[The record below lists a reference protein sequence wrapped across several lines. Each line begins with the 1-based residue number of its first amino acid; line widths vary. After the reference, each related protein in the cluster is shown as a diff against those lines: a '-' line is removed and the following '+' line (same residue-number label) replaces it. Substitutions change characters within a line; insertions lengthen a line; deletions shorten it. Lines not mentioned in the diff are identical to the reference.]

1 MSRAETIDC
10 PSLSSEHCSCKNT
23 TQSYSYSSED
33 EFEQVERKEKE
44 RYERRLVRKHLKQKS
59 KDKPYEYCLESSE
72 YAGRNLAD
80 TDETDGGIIV
90 SDWSEPEPSD
100 DNEEDEIFLWYFDD
114 SEALQEDEPTQNDP
128 RLIQPIGVYRNLGQ
142 TDQKPTHLSL
152 RPTKIPIPPRE
163 TEGEGLKRYVL
174 PKPILE
180 TDSSLLTVKQETRE
194 VTQEE
199 RPFEIEELTADG
211 VLKIVEHDSFVFF
224 RGSIIPLSNGFA
236 ERVLPLI
243 SNQIGPAP
251 AAYIPPS
258 CGGAAAADAASNPT
272 TALGVV
278 YIDTHDPIRVP
289 RV

>member
-1 MSRAETIDC
+1 MLPKPGSF
-10 PSLSSEHCSCKNT
+10 KNP

-33 EFEQVERKEKE
+33 ESERAEQKEKE
-44 RYERRLVRKHLKQKS
+44 RYERRLIQEHLRQKS
-59 KDKPYEYCLESSE
+59 RDKPYEYCLESFE
-72 YAGRNLAD
+72 YTERNLAD

-163 TEGEGLKRYVL
+163 TEGEGLKRYAL

-180 TDSSLLTVKQETRE
+180 TDSSLLTVKQEI
-194 VTQEE
+194 QEPIQDE
-199 RPFEIEELTADG
+199 RPFENET
-211 VLKIVEHDSFVFF
+211 
-224 RGSIIPLSNGFA
+224 
-236 ERVLPLI
+236 
-243 SNQIGPAP
+243 
-251 AAYIPPS
+251 
-258 CGGAAAADAASNPT
+258 
-272 TALGVV
+272 
-278 YIDTHDPIRVP
+278 
-289 RV
+289 